1 MLSGKELVNLAKKA
15 VKEKPEVFDA
25 LLELERTGKVPKFTK
40 KERIDITIDSE
51 ILRKFRTYCE
61 KNKLKMSN
69 VIEKLIEKQVNS

>member
-1 MLSGKELVNLAKKA
+1 VLSGKELVNLAKKA
-15 VKEKPEVFDA
+15 VKEKPEVFD
-25 LLELERTGKVPKFTK
+25 ELERTGKVPKFTK

-69 VIEKLIEKQVNS
+69 VIEKLIEKQVNN

>member
-51 ILRKFRTYCE
+51 VLRKFRTYCE

-69 VIEKLIEKQVNS
+69 VIEKLVENKVNN

>member
-1 MLSGKELVNLAKKA
+1 VLSGKELVNLAKKA

-69 VIEKLIEKQVNS
+69 VIEKLIEKQVNN